1 MNKRLAIVAMLALLF
16 PTWAIA
22 RQDPAAIRQV
32 IVEFLEVQTRGL
44 PGKATYAI
52 GPINP
57 LNSLAPCT
65 AIEAFSPPGAKV
77 IGRTT
82 VGVRCRAEA
91 TWTLYVAVQV
101 RVVAQYVTSARPL
114 SQGQVISASDLAV
127 QEGDLGQLPMGVL
140 TDSSLA
146 VGRTLS
152 AGLPVG
158 QPLRSDLLR
167 QPLAVQ
173 QGQSVKVISRGPGF
187 LVTTDGKAVA
197 NAADGQVAHARTAT
211 GLTLSGIARSGGVIE
226 IGY

>member
-1 MNKRLAIVAMLALLF
+1 MNKRLRILVILALLS
-16 PTWAIA
+16 PAWAMA

-32 IVEFLEVQTRGL
+32 IGEFLEVQTRGL
-44 PGKATYAI
+44 PGRATYAI
-52 GPINP
+52 GPIDP
-57 LNSLAPCT
+57 LNSLTPCT
-65 AIEAFSPPGAKV
+65 AIEAFSPSGAKV

-91 TWTLYVAVQV
+91 AWTLYVPAQV

-114 SQGQVISASDLAV
+114 SQGQVISAGDLAV

-152 AGLPVG
+152 AGLAAG

-197 NAADGQVAHARTAT
+197 NATDGQVAHARTAT